1 MTGRFSL
8 WVLVALVTMS
18 LSACGGATA
27 VQPTPTNDAM
37 AHMLHP
43 TTSAADLAL
52 PYDVRFIDGMMMH
65 HLAAIDMSN
74 AALQY
79 AADPNVKALA
89 TAIIK
94 DQSTEVTQ
102 LRDWRASWYPDAPM
116 TAGTGADMGAMEVS
130 SDSAI
135 AYDVRW
141 LNAMIDHH
149 KGAVTMATEAL
160 SKAEHPELKT
170 LATAIISAQTHEIE
184 QMQGMLPK

>member
-65 HLAAIDMSN
+65 HLAAIDMAN
-74 AALQY
+74 AALQS
-79 AADPNVKALA
+79 ATDPKIKELA
-89 TAIIK
+89 QAIITA
-94 DQSTEVTQ
+94 QSAEVTQ

-116 TAGTGADMGAMEVS
+116 TAGTGADMGTMQVS
-130 SDSAI
+130 DDAAI
-135 AYDVRW
+135 AYDIRW

-149 KGAVTMATEAL
+149 QGALTMATEAL
-160 SKAEHPELKT
+160 ANAEHAELKT
-170 LATAIISAQTHEIE
+170 LVTAIIADQTREIE
-184 QMQGMLPK
+184 QMQAMLPK